1 MLRFRHYAI
10 DIAQYRWL
18 KPKGWT
24 PLLHSVSLDVH
35 PGEMVALIG
44 ASGAGKSLLLQS
56 VLGLL
61 PENMRCRGEIW
72 LDGQYLQNQYS
83 KSQFSYVPQSVSAL
97 NPLVTVS
104 DQLARGAKL
113 CGLSLTPQIIPLQLQ
128 SLGLSSQVAGYYP
141 RQLSGGMAKRVL
153 ACGAMLSTGG
163 YILADEITAWLDE
176 SHSCQLLNQL
186 KELCHAGRGV
196 LWVTH
201 DLALAARYAD
211 KIALIEHGVLS
222 ETLPSH
228 ALGCT
233 HMAPG
238 LQAMW
243 AALPEQEFMQT
254 DERVA

>member
-1 MLRFRHYAI
+1 MLRFHRYAI

-18 KPKGWT
+18 RRQGWS
-24 PLLHSVSLDVH
+24 PLLHSVSLDIH

-61 PENMRCRGEIW
+61 PRNMRSRGELW
-72 LDGQYLQNQYS
+72 LEGELMS
-83 KSQFSYVPQSVSAL
+83 SQRDRRPFSYVPQSVSAL
-97 NPLVTVS
+97 NPLITVN

-113 CGLSLTPQIIPLQLQ
+113 SGLPLTAQHIPAQLQ
-128 SLGLSSQVAGYYP
+128 QLGLSPRIAGYYP

-153 ACGAMLSTGG
+153 ACGAVLSTGN
-163 YILADEITAWLDE
+163 YILADEVTAWLDD
-176 SHSCQLLNQL
+176 SHAQQLLGQL
-186 KELCHAGRGV
+186 KGMCREGKGV

-211 KIALIEHGVLS
+211 KIALIEGGVLS

-228 ALGCT
+228 ALGRT
-233 HMAPG
+233 QKAPG

-243 AALPEQEFMQT
+243 AALPEQAFMQT
-254 DERVA
+254 GERVA